1 MVGGGKEVEEGSRV
15 EWGGAADDVVVVAG
29 SEGIP
34 SLAKEEEEEGSIFIS
49 VPSIPPSPLTVTTPL
64 ATVEVPENG
73 KEARASGCVFAA
85 GTRARPGEGGW
96 F

>member
-1 MVGGGKEVEEGSRV
+1 M

-34 SLAKEEEEEGSIFIS
+34 SLAKEEEEEEEEGSIFIS
-49 VPSIPPSPLTVTTPL
+49 VPSIPPSPPTVTTPL
-64 ATVEVPENG
+64 ATVEVPDNG